1 MKGGFNPLL
10 VGQILLNW
18 IYLSYGVPPDLHHIV
33 PQVNEDLHTRVSFPS
48 FIPKNSNASAQIQ
61 HPENEQEIM
70 LSQIGRK
77 NDFIRAPLQLT
88 SSNSFEPF
96 KQKNPSKNQ

>member
-1 MKGGFNPLL
+1 MN
-10 VGQILLNW
+10 
-18 IYLSYGVPPDLHHIV
+18 GVFSDISHHIV
-33 PQVNEDLHTRVSFPS
+33 PRVNGFAHISIIYP
-48 FIPKNSNASAQIQ
+48 PKNSNASAQIQ
-61 HPENEQEIM
+61 HPENEQEIF

-77 NDFIRAPLQLT
+77 NDFIGAPLQLT